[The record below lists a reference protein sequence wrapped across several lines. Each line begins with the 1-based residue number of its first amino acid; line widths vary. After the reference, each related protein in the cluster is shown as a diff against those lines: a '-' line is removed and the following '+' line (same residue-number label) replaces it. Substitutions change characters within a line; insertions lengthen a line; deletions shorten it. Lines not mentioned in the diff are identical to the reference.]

1 MKLVY
6 ENKKGKIVMKGGGRG
21 GFNIIKITGI
31 SMPESDVSSVRYPN
45 MAGQVVTRLT
55 PMERMITISADVR
68 DENKKELSRALRVFS
83 SPGTLYITSMGKTK
97 KAEVRCVSFE
107 PGKSMGVYTPFTVQL
122 CADNPYFQDL
132 YETKTKITSRDGL
145 LTSPFVLECE
155 FSSRKLQNNVIN
167 YGDASIEPVI
177 ELKSHL
183 GAVCPYGISIK
194 NLTNGDEIVL
204 NTDIAPGEVITVDV
218 KNRKITS
225 NIRGNIISCLGEFT
239 SLSEFLFDEEISCC
253 QVFAAEID
261 GEITATCRHINNYI
275 SATV

>member
-6 ENKKGKIVMKGGGRG
+6 ENKKGKIVLKGGGRG

-31 SMPESDVSSVRYPN
+31 SLPENDVSTVRYPN
-45 MAGQVVTRLT
+45 MAGQIVTRLT
-55 PMERMITISADVR
+55 PMERVITISADVR

-83 SPGTLYITSMGKTK
+83 IPGTLYITSSGKTK
-97 KAEVRCVSFE
+97 KTDVRCVSFE
-107 PGKSMGVYTPFTVQL
+107 PGKSMGMYTPFTVQL

-132 YETKTKITSRDGL
+132 YETKTKITNKEEL

-155 FSSRKLQNNVIN
+155 FSSRKLQNNVVN
-167 YGDASIEPVI
+167 YGDSPVEPVF
-177 ELKSHL
+177 ELESFL

-204 NTDIAPGEVITVDV
+204 NTDIAAGEVITVDV

-239 SLSEFLFDEEISCC
+239 SLSKFLFDEEISAC
-253 QVFAAEID
+253 QVYAAEID
-261 GEITATCRHINNYI
+261 GEITATCIHTNNYL